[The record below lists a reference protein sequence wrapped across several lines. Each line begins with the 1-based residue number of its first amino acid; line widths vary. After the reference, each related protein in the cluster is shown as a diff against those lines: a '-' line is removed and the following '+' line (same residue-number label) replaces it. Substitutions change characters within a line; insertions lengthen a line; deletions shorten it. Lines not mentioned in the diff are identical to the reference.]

1 MYFVNVQQ
9 DADVGG
15 DLFDVIE
22 IGDADLFDD
31 DDRNYEF
38 NLLLTHL

>member
-22 IGDADLFDD
+22 ISDADLFDD
-31 DDRNYEF
+31 DDRNYEL